1 MMKKLIILLLFTTIS
16 SCNEW
21 KKDKNGNEFYVKRVC
36 MQSHLIPVYGYIY
49 IGKILVP
56 NTTYICICDAYR
68 LDTIWKNK

>member
-1 MMKKLIILLLFTTIS
+1 MKKLIILLLFTTIS

-21 KKDKNGNEFYVKRVC
+21 EKDKNGNEFYIKRVC
-36 MQSHLIPVYGYIY
+36 MQSHLLTKYGYTY